1 MFYLEKPMDSIIM
14 KLIWNAKIYE
24 EIERKTIHVGEE
36 TNEEDRRDFN

>member
-1 MFYLEKPMDSIIM
+1 MKNQMDSIIM

>member
-1 MFYLEKPMDSIIM
+1 MKNQMDSIIM
-14 KLIWNAKIYE
+14 KAKIYE

>member
-1 MFYLEKPMDSIIM
+1 MFYLEKPNGFDYNE
-14 KLIWNAKIYE
+14 LIWNAKIYE